1 MKLGTKIKSVLLA
14 AAIAVQSLA
23 GISFCGTVAYADTTN
38 ANGSITK
45 TADAQISYCSG
56 THATSCTG
64 SWSIQDS
71 NYEYCSDCGSTVY
84 WERNATCN
92 TCGGWASSYFQEKCS
107 CGKYTYSGSHSLGA
121 TANQG
126 HKQIYVPPCNHGYS
140 DSHPVT
146 NGYKNAAYG
155 YNGGSPTFIVWP
167 ITVVNKNNITSSISV
182 TGCTATDAAMA
193 GKTVNITPSG
203 VATGTPL
210 KVINTGTGETKTI
223 TAGSTYTFTMP
234 AAVTTITIGLPTE
247 NATTSANV
255 TSLNKTYLDAAF
267 DASSYF
273 TTNSNGAKTYSSSDT
288 TVATVSGS
296 TVTIK
301 KAGSCTITMN
311 TAATDAY
318 YASSASF
325 ILNVAKATPTLSGI
339 SATAITYG
347 QTLANSTVLGTAKV
361 GSTTVAGRFSYN
373 APSTVPTVA
382 NSNATAY
389 DVTFTPNDT
398 TNFNNV
404 SSTVKLTVNKAGGYI
419 ISATATPL
427 TYGQTLSAST
437 ITGQFSKTVA
447 GTFAWDAPSTKPTAG
462 TRNYN
467 WTFTPSDTTNYAV
480 QTGTASVTIGKATP
494 TVSVTGIAVI
504 TYGQTLSNATVTG
517 SASYGGVNVPGTFSW
532 QNGTTTKPYVTDSN
546 ATAYTLIFTPNDST
560 NYNSVTLQKKV
571 TVNKAVPITNPS
583 AIVLSA
589 TPITYGQTLDA
600 STITGIPASDVP
612 GRYVF
617 NNSTYAPT
625 VAESGNSFAVTFI
638 PTDTVNY
645 NNITGLSCSI
655 VVNKATPEITDP
667 IKATIRASEITYGQS
682 LADSTI
688 TGDTPVV
695 GYYTWANP
703 AIRPSVSDSNVTLYD
718 VVFNPTDTINYNTT
732 TFKTTLTVNPA
743 TPIITEEMKRSITA
757 TGITYGD
764 SLAASTL
771 SGITPVAGGYVWTDN
786 TIRPA
791 VADSDT
797 TPYAVTFVPADTV
810 NYTTVTGLST
820 TVHVDKATPIVTDD
834 MILTI
839 SATAITYGETLA
851 NSTLS
856 GDTPVAGSYAW
867 VNPATAPTVADS
879 NTTPYDVIFNPDD
892 TANYNPVTGLSCK
905 LTVIPATP
913 VITDDIKN
921 SVSAT
926 DITYGDTLAAS
937 ILTGNL
943 PSLNG
948 VTINGNYTWADDTI
962 QPSVSDSNTTPYTV
976 IFNPTD
982 TVNFTTASLTTTLTV
997 HPKTPVITD
1006 AMKQSISASAIVYE
1020 QTLADSTLTGDV
1032 PVAGHYSWDEP
1043 TTMPSVADS
1052 DITPYPLTFIPDD
1065 NINYT
1070 TVSGLSTTLTVTKLA
1085 PPITQDIIDT
1095 LTAEGITYGDTLGD
1109 SDISG
1114 DTPRPG
1120 HWEWNDPTTTPAVSD
1135 SETTE
1140 YVIKFVPND
1149 TDNYDPSYTTL
1160 KLKVNKCTPNIT
1172 NIVVSASDIT
1182 YGDTL
1187 ANSILTGALPQL
1199 NGSDIL
1205 GNYVWE
1211 DAAIA
1216 PDAGTKTYNI
1226 VFKPTDTDNFEEAI
1240 STADVFVNKA
1250 TPIITDDIR
1259 QSITATGIIY
1269 EQTLADSTLS
1279 GDVPVAGHYE
1289 WTDATIRPTVA
1300 DSNVTA
1306 YPVVFIPDSSNYNT
1320 VDLSCTLT
1328 VSKKAFTFT
1337 QADRDA
1343 LTTETLTYGETLGM
1357 SAITGPVPVRGRYH
1371 WLDESIVPP
1380 VVGDNNYP
1388 AEFIPED
1395 TANYEIVPI
1404 GDLHVNVVKADPI
1417 MTPAQIEAITTTPLV
1432 YTQTLA
1438 NSTIYGEASVSGSF
1452 AWVDDSIMPSVADSE
1467 VTLYDVLFTPDD
1479 TNNYNTLLV
1488 AATVKVHKAIPSVPV
1503 DIEDKLSTTAIVYG
1517 QTLSASTITYTGN
1530 GILDGAFTWTD
1541 PDIKPE
1547 MSDSDNTR
1555 YAVTYTPMDTVNYEC
1570 LSYTATVHVDKAP
1583 VPAEL
1588 GDMSDTVSVKVGDT
1602 LVYNFSRLDSIEELK
1617 IKSFELTDKAGI
1629 MTGAPVTSERSIT
1642 CQIKDDNAL
1651 YGSEASIKFV
1661 MESRD
1666 YLDFEYVLNIKAN
1679 NCKHNGKSHIE
1690 NREAATCYS
1699 YGYTGDRVCDICD
1712 CIIEFGEL
1720 IEKRPHRPKTIN
1732 EKAATCTSTGYSG
1745 DTVCRICDARMG
1757 YGYVTPMI
1765 DHIEGEPV
1773 VVIPATES
1781 TTGLQRYYCIMC
1793 DKLMRSEVI
1802 PCLPQHQHEFE
1813 DEYCYDDD
1821 KHWHKCKLCDA
1832 VADIDEHE
1840 WDEGELITA
1849 TCTTWGTVQYTCE
1862 ICGMQKIVEEVPG
1875 HLLADYDYSSK
1886 EHYRACKRCGT
1897 HFDVH
1902 THVYGEWSEVTAPT
1916 DEELGEYEHACVVCA
1931 YIERCYASQPP
1942 VDPVDPSDPSDD
1954 PTDPIDPTDPTDP
1967 SDSSTDE
1974 PTDPNDDP
1982 AGADDIPADV
1992 PKGDD
1997 EDGAGET
2004 GDDKENPNTGVA
2016 GLITTPIAASAIL
2029 LVARKRKRKDNDVK

>member
-38 ANGSITK
+38 ADGSITK
-45 TADAQISYCSG
+45 TATYCSG
-56 THATSCTG
+56 TTPCTG
-64 SWSIQDS
+64 TAHSTQNRFVCSS
-71 NYEYCSDCGSTVY
+71 CGTANYVDGGTWCS
-84 WERNATCN
+84 TCSSHVSYPAW
-92 TCGGWASSYFQEKCS
+92 TCSS
-107 CGKYTYSGSHSLGA
+107 CGKSYSSQYMGHSGKSPCSHGKS
-121 TANQG
+121 
-126 HKQIYVPPCNHGYS
+126 S
-140 DSHPVT
+140 SHYYNT
-146 NGYKNAAYG
+146 AYG
-155 YNGGSPTFIVWP
+155 YNGTTSTFKVWP
-167 ITVVNKNNITSSISV
+167 ITVINKNNITSSISV
-182 TGCTATDAAMA
+182 AGATAKDAAMP
-193 GKTVNITPSG
+193 GKTVSITPSG
-203 VATGTPL
+203 VATGTKL
-210 KVINTGTGETKTI
+210 KITNTGTGETKTV
-223 TAGSTYTFTMP
+223 TFNSSAYTFTMP
-234 AAVTTITIGLPTE
+234 AAVTTVTLELGTI

-267 DASSYF
+267 NASSYF

-288 TVATVSGS
+288 TVATISGS
-296 TVTIK
+296 TITIK
-301 KAGSCTITMN
+301 KTGSCTITMN

-325 ILNVAKATPTLSGI
+325 TLNVAKATPTLSGI

-347 QTLANSTVLGTAKV
+347 QTLANSTVSGTAKV

-382 NSNATAY
+382 NSNTTAY
-389 DVTFTPNDT
+389 AVTFTPNDT
-398 TNFNNV
+398 TNFNNA

-419 ISATATPL
+419 TSATATPL

-437 ITGQFSKTVA
+437 ITGQFSKEVA
-447 GTFAWDAPSTKPTAG
+447 GNFAWNDPSTKPTAG

-467 WTFTPSDTTNYAV
+467 WTFTPNDRTNYAV

-494 TVSVTGIAVI
+494 AVSVTNIAAI

-571 TVNKAVPITNPS
+571 TINKAAPITNPS

-589 TPITYGQTLDA
+589 APITYGQTLGN
-600 STITGIPASDVP
+600 STITGTPASDVP

-645 NNITGLSCSI
+645 SNITGLSCSI

-667 IKATIRASEITYGQS
+667 IKATIRASAITYGQS

-688 TGDTPVV
+688 TGDTPVA

-703 AIRPSVSDSNVTLYD
+703 SIRPSVSDSNVTLYD
-718 VVFNPTDTINYNTT
+718 VVFNPTDTANYNTT

-743 TPIITEEMKRSITA
+743 TPVITEEMKRSISA

-791 VADSDT
+791 VSDSDT
-797 TPYAVTFVPADTV
+797 TPYAVTFVPADNV

-820 TVHVDKATPIVTDD
+820 TVHVDKATPIITND

-905 LTVIPATP
+905 LTVRKATP
-913 VITDDIKN
+913 VITDEIKN

-937 ILTGNL
+937 TLTGNL

-948 VTINGNYTWADDTI
+948 VTINGNYTWADNAI
-962 QPSVSDSNTTPYTV
+962 QPSVSDSDTTPYTV

-1043 TTMPSVADS
+1043 TTIPSVADS
-1052 DITPYPLTFIPDD
+1052 DITPYPLAFIPDD
-1065 NINYT
+1065 NINYM

-1095 LTAEGITYGDTLGD
+1095 LTAEDITYGDTLGD

-1140 YVIKFVPND
+1140 YVIKFVPDD
-1149 TDNYDPSYTTL
+1149 TDNYGPSYTTL

-1199 NGSDIL
+1199 NDSDIM
-1205 GNYVWE
+1205 GTYVWE
-1211 DAAIA
+1211 DTAIA

-1226 VFKPTDTDNFEEAI
+1226 VFKPTDTANFEEAI

-1250 TPIITDDIR
+1250 TPVITDDIR
-1259 QSITATGIIY
+1259 QSIAATGIIY

-1289 WTDATIRPTVA
+1289 WADATIRPTVA

-1306 YPVVFIPDSSNYNT
+1306 YPIVFVPDSSNYNT

-1380 VVGDNNYP
+1380 VIGGNNYP

-1404 GDLHVNVVKADPI
+1404 GDLHVNVVKANPI
-1417 MTPAQIEAITTTPLV
+1417 MTSAQIEAITTTPLV

-1488 AATVKVHKAIPSVPV
+1488 AATVKVHKAIPPVPV

-1517 QTLSASTITYTGN
+1517 QILSASSISYTGN
-1530 GILDGAFTWTD
+1530 GVLNSGVFTWADNT
-1541 PDIKPE
+1541 IKPE
-1547 MSDSDNTR
+1547 MSDSDTTR
-1555 YAVTYTPMDTVNYEC
+1555 YAVTYIPTDAVNYEC
-1570 LSYTATVHVDKAP
+1570 LPYTATVHVDKAP

-1588 GDMSDTVSVKVGDT
+1588 GDMSDTISVKVGDT
-1602 LVYNFSRLDSIEELK
+1602 LVYNFSRLDSIAELK
-1617 IKSFELTDKAGI
+1617 IKRFELTDEAGI
-1629 MTGAPVTSERSIT
+1629 MTGAPATSERSIT

-1745 DTVCRICDARMG
+1745 DTICRICDARMG

-1773 VVIPATES
+1773 VIIPATES

-1793 DKLMRSEVI
+1793 GTLMRSEVI

-1813 DEYCYDDD
+1813 AEYCYDDD

-1849 TCTTWGTVQYTCE
+1849 TCTTEGTVQYTCE

-1875 HLLADYDYSSK
+1875 HLLADYGYSSK

-1916 DEELGEYEHACVVCA
+1916 DEELGEYEHTCVVCA
-1931 YIERCYASQPP
+1931 YIERCYASQLPI
-1942 VDPVDPSDPSDD
+1942 DPVDPNDPSDD
-1954 PTDPIDPTDPTDP
+1954 PTDPIDSTDPTDP

-1982 AGADDIPADV
+1982 AGADDTPANV

-1997 EDGAGET
+1997 EDGEGET
-2004 GDDKENPNTGVA
+2004 GDDKENPNTGVT